1 MVSMSETSSMYWHNE
16 YNLLW
21 LMAAH
26 MLISI
31 WKISDYVAVPCRCTD
46 IWILHWGYRKK
57 YRGLILYSYPSSCY
71 TTHSSVLPHIRLHLS
86 RHSLQMYG
94 RSNNHVVNFTSN
106 NPSGLVDKEWRVV
119 GNTAVSRKGSSK
131 HIIPTSFCDLIKENQ
146 N

>member
-1 MVSMSETSSMYWHNE
+1 MSETSSMYWHNE

-26 MLISI
+26 MSILI
-31 WKISDYVAVPCRCTD
+31 WKILENVALPCRCTD

-57 YRGLILYSYPSSCY
+57 YCGLILYSSPSSCC
-71 TTHSSVLPHIRLHLS
+71 TTHSSVLPCIPLHLS
-86 RHSLQMYG
+86 NHSLQMHG
-94 RSNNHVVNFTSN
+94 RSNKHVVNFTSN

-119 GNTAVSRKGSSK
+119 GNTAVSRMGSSK
-131 HIIPTSFCDLIKENQ
+131 HIIPTSFCDLIIENQ